1 METSHDLP
9 KNWALRFFAI
19 WGGQAFSLFGSALV
33 QFALVWHLTRETGS
47 ATVLAIATLFALL
60 PQIVIG
66 PLAGTIVDRSSRR
79 LVMIFADALIA
90 LVTLGLVYLFFTGQV
105 QLWHIYVAMF
115 IRSAG
120 GAFHH
125 PAMAASTSLMVPE
138 EHLPRVAGFNQTLQ
152 GLVSIIAPPVGALLV
167 EVMPTQ
173 NVLLID
179 VGTAMLAILPLL
191 FLSVPQPVKQAAEGV
206 PAGQPTSFV
215 QDFKEGFRYMLSWP
229 GLLGISIMA
238 TLINFLF
245 TPMTALLPLLVTG
258 HFGKGALE
266 LGLTDSA
273 FGIGMILG
281 GITLGIW
288 GGFKRKIVTSL
299 VGIFGFSIGV
309 GLIGIAPAH
318 LFPLALGGMFIVG
331 FLSPIVNGPI
341 HALLQ
346 TVVRKDM
353 QGRVISILVSA
364 ASAMM
369 PLGLLIAGPLSD
381 MFGIRTWFWVTALLN
396 LAIVLVAFFV
406 PAIMNIERNHGETK
420 TALDVTSNAVPI
432 SE

>member
-9 KNWALRFFAI
+9 NNWALRFFAI

-47 ATVLAIATLFALL
+47 ATVLAIATVFALL
-60 PQIVIG
+60 PQIVLG
-66 PLAGTIVDRSSRR
+66 PIAGTFVDRNSRR
-79 LVMIFADALIA
+79 LVMILADATIA
-90 LVTLGLVYLFFTGQV
+90 LVTLGLAYLFFSGQV
-105 QLWHIYVAMF
+105 EIWHIYVAMF

-125 PAMAASTSLMVPE
+125 PAMAASTSLMVPQ
-138 EHLPRVAGFNQTLQ
+138 EHLSRVAGLNQTLQ
-152 GLVSIIAPPVGALLV
+152 GMVSIIAPPVGALLV
-167 EVMPTQ
+167 EVLPTQ

-179 VGTAMLAILPLL
+179 VGTALVAILPLL
-191 FLSVPQPVKQAAEGV
+191 FLSVPQPVRQVVEGQAGHS
-206 PAGQPTSFV
+206 TSFA
-215 QDFKEGFRYMLSWP
+215 QDFKEGFLYMVSWP

-245 TPMTALLPLLVTG
+245 TPMSALLPLLVTG

-266 LGLTDSA
+266 LGLTDSV

-281 GITLGIW
+281 GVTLGVW
-288 GGFKRKIVTSL
+288 GGFKRKIITSL
-299 VGIFGFSIGV
+299 VGILGFSVGV
-309 GLIGIAPAH
+309 SLIGIAPAD

-396 LAIVLVAFFV
+396 LAIVMVAFFV
-406 PAIMNIERNHGETK
+406 PAIMNIESNHNGQQVAPAASPAIK
-420 TALDVTSNAVPI
+420 
-432 SE
+432 

>member
-60 PQIVIG
+60 PQIVLG
-66 PLAGTIVDRSSRR
+66 PIAGTFVDRNSRR
-79 LVMIFADALIA
+79 LVMILADATIA
-90 LVTLGLVYLFFTGQV
+90 LVTLALAYLFFTGQV
-105 QLWHIYVAMF
+105 EIWHIYVAMF

-125 PAMAASTSLMVPE
+125 PAMAASTSLMVPQ
-138 EHLPRVAGFNQTLQ
+138 EHLSRVAGLNQTLQ
-152 GLVSIIAPPVGALLV
+152 GLVSIIAPPVGALFV

-179 VGTAMLAILPLL
+179 VGTALVAILPLL
-191 FLSVPQPVKQAAEGV
+191 FLSVPQPVRQVVEGQAGHS
-206 PAGQPTSFV
+206 TSFA
-215 QDFKEGFRYMLSWP
+215 QDFKEGFLYMVSWP

-245 TPMTALLPLLVTG
+245 TPMSALLPLLVTG

-266 LGLTDSA
+266 LGLTDSV

-281 GITLGIW
+281 GVTLGVW

-299 VGIFGFSIGV
+299 VGILGFSIGV
-309 GLIGIAPAH
+309 GLIGIAPAA

-396 LAIVLVAFFV
+396 LAIVMVAFFV
-406 PAIMNIERNHGETK
+406 PAIMNIESNHSGQQVAPVASPAIK
-420 TALDVTSNAVPI
+420 
-432 SE
+432 